1 MAERQ
6 HAAVAEA
13 GEIFAAVNEI
23 SAGAEA
29 VAPVLNLREDQLVVR
44 VACARLHRHDE
55 ARMPAAAERH
65 HLVGLVFDN
74 ELRGEAVFAQRVDDV
89 EREFKRVGRLAF
101 LRGGQNK
108 LDEVVADFL
117 DRKLWVTGETVL
129 GNRVGHAV
137 DDDVVILRRAADRE
151 EHRRMISPDSRVSL
165 PNNLAVIIPLEGGHL
180 RALLPDACGRITAVK
195 RKFHE
200 KHLRKCRF
208 RRKYSRHEAK
218 NPA

>member
-1 MAERQ
+1 MKVLLVNGSPHAKGSTYTALHEMEKIFEENGIEAEIVHVGNQDIRGC
-6 HAAVAEA
+6 VACSA
-13 GEIFAAVNEI
+13 CSKLGKCAFSDMVNE
-23 SAGAEA
+23 
-29 VAPVLNLREDQLVVR
+29 VAPKFEEADGIVVGSP
-44 VACARLHRHDE
+44 VYYASANATLI
-55 ARMPAAAERH
+55 A
-65 HLVGLVFDN
+65 
-74 ELRGEAVFAQRVDDV
+74 
-89 EREFKRVGRLAF
+89 
-101 LRGGQNK
+101 
-108 LDEVVADFL
+108 FL
-117 DRKLWVTGETVL
+117 DRKLWVTGEAVL

-151 EHRRMISPDSRVSL
+151 KHRRVISPDSGVSL

-180 RALLPDACGRITAVK
+180 RALLPDARGRITAVK

>member
-1 MAERQ
+1 M
-6 HAAVAEA
+6 
-13 GEIFAAVNEI
+13 
-23 SAGAEA
+23 
-29 VAPVLNLREDQLVVR
+29 
-44 VACARLHRHDE
+44 
-55 ARMPAAAERH
+55 
-65 HLVGLVFDN
+65 
-74 ELRGEAVFAQRVDDV
+74 
-89 EREFKRVGRLAF
+89 EREFKRVGWLAF

-108 LDEVVADFL
+108 LDEVIADFL
-117 DRKLWVTGETVL
+117 DRKLRVTGETVL

-137 DDDVVILRRAADRE
+137 DDDVVILRRAADWE
-151 EHRRMISPDSRVSL
+151 EHRRVISPDSGVSL